1 MNAYARTLANEERDV
16 ACFSVRP
23 GIVDTDMQTQIRAS
37 DQMPAEAKAKFLT
50 LHKEGKL
57 LPARK
62 PAHVLAALA
71 VLGSRTSPQLDTG
84 SCPGADGTFVSWD
97 DAAFATL
104 QAP

>member
-1 MNAYARTLANEERDV
+1 MNAYARTLANEEHNI

-23 GIVDTDMQTQIRAS
+23 GVVDTDMQTQIRAT
-37 DQMPAEAKAKFLT
+37 DQMPPEAQAKFVK

-84 SCPGADGTFVSWD
+84 LCPGAEGTFVSWD
-97 DAAFATL
+97 DAAFASL